1 MLKNATFEKWIGTSV
16 GNYRIEQFIEQSNW
30 GPVFLARTNTNT
42 SGYLLRFLIGSA
54 NQSSKSH
61 ELYLERFQYQASQI
75 ATLQHPN
82 ILPLIDFGVHRSLPY
97 LVSPQMSMRSL
108 VSRLDRSVSLDVF
121 TIGRYLDQIATALE
135 YGHEHAVL
143 HESLSVD
150 CVFIRLDGQLVVADF
165 GVRKLLEPGIQ
176 DTEQNLIKGLSD
188 VTAPEQLLG
197 KPVSPATDVYA
208 LGAVLY
214 HMLAGAPVFV
224 GSTYEELAQQHVYAS
239 VPPLSLWR
247 GDLPSG
253 LYSIIARALAKE
265 PAQRFSQPGMLANAY
280 HRIIAPNNTIRT
292 PFIASTAPATE
303 LALSERAWSPNGS
316 VQIEPLN
323 GQLRSLSQAPMQHSL
338 HGFADDSSGPGPRPE
353 LMRRF
358 QRKKTSNIAMI
369 VGLILLLVIASG
381 LIGGILLS
389 QRSSALSGASGQV
402 TFFTNQD
409 GPAGQ
414 TDALNIVVHDLD
426 TPPAGSEY
434 AVWLVNQDTE
444 AILALGTLK
453 MSNQTGSLG
462 YAAANGNL
470 LSPGDKFEITE
481 EQGTVVAP
489 TGNVILTGTFPI
501 KSFAHVEHLL
511 IDYPK
516 APGKIGLLVG
526 VLEQT
531 HLLDIQAAVLQ
542 NVAASQNAAAIS
554 CVSQSIVDIIEG
566 KHGSNYKQ
574 LDQTCA
580 SQNVTAIGD
589 GFGLLGK
596 SGYLTGST
604 AHAGYAIS
612 QPDATNAM
620 HIHTALMDVSL
631 SNISGWLT
639 TIDKDAFF
647 LRTHPTEIS
656 KVEEIVKFA
665 DYAYHGV
672 DVKGDGQIA
681 PVPGEAGA
689 ITAFEQGQLIA
700 TLTLTLN
707 SGQ

>member
-1 MLKNATFEKWIGTSV
+1 MLKNPTFERWIGTSL
-16 GNYRIEQFIEQSNW
+16 GNYRIEEFIEQSNW
-30 GPVFLARTNTNT
+30 GPVFLARNNTNT
-42 SGYLLRFLIGSA
+42 TSYLLRFLIRPT

-75 ATLQHPN
+75 ANLQHPN
-82 ILPLIDFGVHRSLPY
+82 ILPLIDFGVYKSLPY

-108 VSRLDRSVSLDVF
+108 LSRLERSGPLDVF

-150 CVFIRLDGQLVVADF
+150 SVFIRLDGQMVVADF
-165 GVRKLLEPGIQ
+165 GVRKLLETDRQ

-197 KPVSPATDVYA
+197 KPSSPATDVYA

-224 GSTYEELAQQHVYAS
+224 GSTYEELAQQHLYAS

-280 HRIIAPNNTIRT
+280 HRIVAPNNKIRT
-292 PFIASTAPATE
+292 PFIISTAPAADLTFT
-303 LALSERAWSPNGS
+303 ERAWNSNGS
-316 VQIEPLN
+316 LQNDQLN
-323 GQLRSLSQAPMQHSL
+323 GQSRVSSQAPMQHSL
-338 HGFADDSSGPGPRPE
+338 HGFVDDTDAHSPRPE

-358 QRKKTSNIAMI
+358 QRRRVSNITLI
-369 VGLILLLVIASG
+369 VGLIVLLAIASG
-381 LIGGILLS
+381 LIGGVLLS
-389 QRSSALSGASGQV
+389 QRSSATSTASGQV

-409 GPAGQ
+409 GPGGQ
-414 TDALNIVVHDLD
+414 TDALNIVVHGLD
-426 TPPAGSEY
+426 APPAGSEY
-434 AVWLVNQDTE
+434 AVWLINQDSE
-444 AILALGTLK
+444 AVVALGTLK
-453 MSNQTGSLG
+453 MNNQSGSLTYSG
-462 YAAANGNL
+462 ASSNV
-470 LSPGDKFEITE
+470 LSPGDKFEITQ

-489 TGNVILTGTFPI
+489 AGKVILTGTFPI
-501 KSFAHVEHLL
+501 KSFAHVGHLL
-511 IDYPK
+511 IDYPPS
-516 APGKIGLLVG
+516 PGKIGLLVG

-531 HLLDIQAAVLQ
+531 QLLNIQAAVLQ
-542 NVAASQNAAAIS
+542 NEASNQNTTAIS
-554 CVSQSIVDIIEG
+554 CEAQSMLDIIEG

-574 LDQTCA
+574 LDESCTL
-580 SQNVTAIGD
+580 QNVTTTGD
-589 GFGLLGK
+589 GFGLQGK
-596 SGYLTGST
+596 GGYLTGST

-620 HIHTALMDVSL
+620 HVHTALMDISL
-631 SNISGWLT
+631 SNINRWLT
-639 TIDKDAFF
+639 TIDQDALI
-647 LRTHPTEIS
+647 LRTHPTDAS
-656 KVEEIVKFA
+656 KVEEIVRLA

-672 DVKGDGQIA
+672 DVNGDGQIN

-689 ITAFEQGQLIA
+689 ITAFQQGQLIA
-700 TLTLTLN
+700 TLTLN